1 MSDQS
6 VPSFYADME
15 HVSDVYRFA
24 VRGKSGQEFYG
35 LYGEHVEHIA
45 REYMHTTAVIK
56 QAGTASDPCPYLTI
70 SPKVFLSMGW
80 DLLRNKNMKIELY
93 ENQGGS
99 AWKCTV
105 SASPGRL
112 EQFEARF
119 GGEGE
124 SQDVGCIASICCK
137 ADANGF
143 VSLHCAYVNPTL
155 RVLGW
160 AEFEDSSASFSNL
173 ESFLL
178 QIGAKELIVPGT
190 GGKADDEEKK
200 IRDVAASASI
210 HMEYQKAK
218 FYKADELP
226 ERLKFLLREDT
237 PTQEVFEAPH
247 AAQALAAVVSYLNLS
262 GDSCNENQFSLRKED
277 LSKYLK
283 LDCAAIRALNIF
295 DDEMDAGASR
305 HKGSLYAYLDNCATP
320 MGKRLLKLWL
330 MQPLLNLEELTRR
343 QDIVEVF
350 TEDVMLRD
358 ALRTAVLGQVPDL
371 DKILKKVQR
380 QRATLADC
388 MKIGKFVAL
397 VPEAIRFLEAYDGVH
412 AERVKAY
419 HTRLSHVGDEENL
432 FETLDELISSSLEAD
447 EHDREVR
454 IRPCFDGDLKDIS
467 EERDAVRA
475 QINGEFKKTLEML
488 GHTDKEVKLEYSPQ
502 HLHHFRATKKAM
514 GAAEGNKAF
523 TSLEVR
529 KDGMKFSSAGLDSIN
544 AEWKRL
550 SDLYNERQESLTLM
564 FKETIASYI
573 EPLDEAKEIMSE
585 LDVFISFASVSSDP
599 KHSKAFVRPTVHPLS
614 DKAAGRKRALHIKGG
629 RHPLVEHQL
638 QLRQGGEFVSNDLD
652 LDADNT
658 LLMLITGPNMG
669 GKSTFIRTAG
679 VCVLLAQ
686 IGMFVPCTSMELT
699 MCDAILARLGAADYV
714 SRGVSTFMA
723 EMLETNAILSSA
735 TTNSL
740 VIIDELGRGTSTHDG
755 YGLAWGI
762 AEHLVTKV
770 QCATLFATHFHELTV
785 MDKELPHVANFHVT
799 ADTSGDELKMLYTVN
814 SGPSSKSYGINVA
827 QITRFPEPVI
837 QAAKRKTELLESV
850 SAKRPRT
857 DNDERM
863 DAFLVQWLKDFS
875 GTPKTPDS
883 ADACAALVKQFDE
896 KAKEFPPLATM
907 LDAL

>member
-1 MSDQS
+1 M
-6 VPSFYADME
+6 PHPPCTRLHAPRIT
-15 HVSDVYRFA
+15 HA
-24 VRGKSGQEFYG
+24 T
-35 LYGEHVEHIA
+35 
-45 REYMHTTAVIK
+45 TTAT
-56 QAGTASDPCPYLTI
+56 Q
-70 SPKVFLSMGW
+70 
-80 DLLRNKNMKIELY
+80 IELY
-93 ENQGGS
+93 ENQGS
-99 AWKCTV
+99 AWTCTV

-475 QINGEFKKTLEML
+475 QINGEFKKTLEAL
-488 GHTDKEVKLEYSPQ
+488 GHTDKEIKLEYSPQ

-514 GAAEGNKAF
+514 AAAEGNKAF
-523 TSLEVR
+523 MSLEVR

-550 SDLYNERQESLTLM
+550 SDLYNERQVWMKQDNNNRSPTPHHTTSQESLTQM

-599 KHSKAFVRPTVHPLS
+599 KHSKAFVRPTYATPPLTHHPPSAPPPPPTTTTATPHRVHPLS

-686 IGMFVPCTSMELT
+686 IGMFVPCNSMELT

-814 SGPSSKSYGINVA
+814 GGPSSKSYGINVA

-857 DNDERM
+857 DSDERM

-875 GTPKTPDS
+875 NTPKTPDS

-896 KAKEFPPLATM
+896 KAKEFPPLETM
-907 LDAL
+907 LSAL